1 MKDGQSIEPA
11 VGGEVAGRTCPPP
24 TLFAPLLVPGWL
36 LGGLLL
42 GLLLL
47 FVTHDVF
54 NDGLL
59 YQERS
64 LDAQG
69 FADPVQAIEQ
79 GAAKADVEL
88 LGLKSLAISFFGHKQ
103 HDGEVYHIDAIK
115 VVQCRYSLDFNGKV
129 CTFPSIS
136 PAATVLERL
145 VAESTRLP
153 HGAEERC
160 VMTKRVKLM
169 RQVLGYWDACNRKGW
184 ADAPELIYARMK
196 LGAVVE
202 RFNRREA
209 RGDPTLAEMKGAIAE
224 FNRVS
229 LATRERM
236 AGGKP
241 ADDAVLRA
249 ANAKKELANVGTA
262 GLLDMDLNEEMY
274 PLRELVEKAYRKNHK
289 VRAAFDA
296 AFADGT
302 QVEWNSLAALKAMFF
317 GLPESERRRVLNGWT
332 YAAET
337 ESTWEVLA
345 ESAAEDEPAQ
355 VLRLCAYADER
366 AVAFFRAVRMVLGGS
381 PVELT
386 IRAGTSRKEALE
398 ALAAARELI
407 EKRWD
412 ALMAE
417 RFCEAEQRSGR
428 SENS

>member
-1 MKDGQSIEPA
+1 
-11 VGGEVAGRTCPPP
+11 
-24 TLFAPLLVPGWL
+24 
-36 LGGLLL
+36 
-42 GLLLL
+42 
-47 FVTHDVF
+47 
-54 NDGLL
+54 
-59 YQERS
+59 
-64 LDAQG
+64 
-69 FADPVQAIEQ
+69 
-79 GAAKADVEL
+79 
-88 LGLKSLAISFFGHKQ
+88 
-103 HDGEVYHIDAIK
+103 
-115 VVQCRYSLDFNGKV
+115 
-129 CTFPSIS
+129 
-136 PAATVLERL
+136 
-145 VAESTRLP
+145 
-153 HGAEERC
+153 
-160 VMTKRVKLM
+160 MTKRVKLM